1 MIITDNDIDKLV
13 AENKRRYD
21 EIFGEYDPWTGVGCY
36 KFEERECLE
45 IPDFIIPKMYVPKE
59 CMRTLLY
66 KNLKHFGSIK
76 ALITLVMHKEYDEDS
91 NDTKQLRTLVTFE
104 IMKVRFREDPE
115 FALYVTDKI
124 EDKKTGHMIP
134 FRLNYPQR
142 KLISLFEDLRHKGK
156 AIRVVILKARQWGG
170 STLTQLYIKWI
181 QDFRQDGW
189 NAIVLSQVKGTSK
202 KIKAMYRKAI
212 EHQPGW
218 TIGHPGSDLQLAPY
232 ENSPDDFIVTDGMK
246 ALRRSTLTVAS
257 FDNFD
262 AVRGN
267 NFHCAHYSEVAYWKK
282 TPEHDPEGVVSSISA
297 GIGNVENNVEV
308 FESTGRGASGFF
320 YDRCQLAMDKANND
334 AYAFIFI
341 PCFIIE
347 NDMEAVDDE
356 REFAMWLLRNKDRT
370 TCPKGFRESG
380 KFFWRMWERGA
391 CFQAIEWYRNFRNK
405 FKTHAFCATEAPIDE
420 EEAFRNSGNLVFN
433 PYAIDELRKGE
444 VEKPK
449 YMADIIL
456 SGKKGEH
463 MIRNSKISFRE
474 DGDGE
479 VKIWKVPNNNILM
492 VDNRYIVSVDIG
504 GKSDTSDYT
513 VMTVIDRIGM
523 MPTMKDKPRV
533 VARYRGH
540 CRHDV
545 LAWKAAALAHFYDD
559 ALLVIE
565 SNTADREKNNNT
577 EGDHFGTIIE
587 EISDY
592 YENLYQRTSSPE
604 DVGNNVLA
612 KYGFQTNKITKGWI
626 IDNLEA
632 CVDDRLWHEPDSE
645 MYHEL
650 RIYER
655 KEDGSLGN
663 IDGSGNHDDVLMSTA
678 IGLWVSSSDM
688 EKPKW
693 RTQSNVKRRAPD
705 HVHTEAAI

>member
-1 MIITDNDIDKLV
+1 MLVTELDIDKLV
-13 AENKRRYD
+13 EENRQRYN
-21 EIFGEYDPWTGVGCY
+21 EIYRHYDPWTGEGCY
-36 KFEERECLE
+36 DFENRVLLKL
-45 IPDFIIPKMYVPKE
+45 PDFIIPQMYVPKE

-66 KNLKHFGSIK
+66 KNLAHFGSLKEVIIHV
-76 ALITLVMHKEYDEDS
+76 LHKEYDED
-91 NDTKQLRTLVTFE
+91 NKDTMQLRTILTFE
-104 IMKVRFREDPE
+104 IFKVRFREDPE

-124 EDKKTGHMIP
+124 EDKNTGEMVP

-142 KLISLFEDLRHKGK
+142 RLIKLFEDLRHRKK

-181 QDFRQDGW
+181 QDFRRDGW

-212 EHQPGW
+212 ERQPGW
-218 TIGHPGSDLQLAPY
+218 TIGYPGTQLMLSPY
-232 ENSPDDFIVTDGMK
+232 ENSPDDFIVSDGNK
-246 ALRRSTLTVAS
+246 SLRRSTLTVAS

-282 TPEHDPEGVVSSISA
+282 TPEHDPEGVISSISG
-297 GIGNVENNVEV
+297 GIHDVEDNVEV

-320 YDRCQLAMDKANND
+320 YDRCQLAMNPDNND
-334 AYAFIFI
+334 AYSFIFI
-341 PCFIIE
+341 PFFIIE
-347 NDMEAVDDE
+347 NDMEEVKNE
-356 REFAMWLLRNKDRT
+356 REFAKWLLSNKDRS
-370 TCPKGFRESG
+370 TCPKGYRETG
-380 KFFWRMWERGA
+380 KFFWRIWNKGA
-391 CFQAIEWYRNFRNK
+391 CFQAIQWYRNFRNK

-433 PYAIDELRKGE
+433 PYSIDDLKQGE
-444 VEKPK
+444 KKEPR
-449 YMADIIL
+449 YYADILL
-456 SGKKGEH
+456 SGKKGTQ
-463 MIRNSKISFRE
+463 MIENSQVKIR
-474 DGDGE
+474 DNGDGE
-479 VKIWKVPNNNILM
+479 LKIWNAPNNNILM
-492 VDNRYIVSVDIG
+492 VADRYVVAVDIG
-504 GKSDTSDYT
+504 GKSDSSDYT
-513 VMTVIDRIGM
+513 VMTVLDRMGM
-523 MPTMKDKPRV
+523 IPTVKDKPRV
-533 VARYRGH
+533 VARWRGH

-545 LAWKAAALAHFYDD
+545 LAWKAAALAHYYDD

-577 EGDHFGTIIE
+577 EGDHFGSIIN
-587 EISDY
+587 EIADY
-592 YENLYQRTSSPE
+592 YPNLYQRTSSPE
-604 DVGNNVLA
+604 DVSGNVLA

-632 CVDDRLWHEPDSE
+632 FVDDKLWHEPDAE

-655 KEDGSLGN
+655 KEDGTLGN
-663 IDGSGNHDDVLMSTA
+663 IEGAGNHDDVLMSTA
-678 IGLWVSSSDM
+678 IALWVSTNDM

-693 RTQSNVKRRAPD
+693 KTVRMERPHSDGVY
-705 HVHTEAAI
+705 TEAAF